1 MVETKKRKFCEG
13 TGLIEIKEEIFAGLS
28 G

>member
-13 TGLIEIKEEIFAGLS
+13 TGLIEIKEEIFAGLP